1 MKEVFLTNSVK
12 FITKYNKN
20 YSEDDLDKIKYGLEG
35 LYLTFTKLV
44 IIALISLILGIFKEV
59 VLVLIFLNIIRYPAF
74 GVHADKSI
82 TCLIT
87 SILTIVGMTF
97 IIINTPINVLSKS
110 IISFLCFIDYLL
122 FAPADTVKRPLTNAK
137 KRKYRKIAS
146 CILSIIYIILI
157 FIIKDELISN
167 IILTALIIEAF
178 MINPYIY
185 KLLGMPYNNYK
196 KIV

>member
-1 MKEVFLTNSVK
+1 
-12 FITKYNKN
+12 
-20 YSEDDLDKIKYGLEG
+20 
-35 LYLTFTKLV
+35 
-44 IIALISLILGIFKEV
+44 
-59 VLVLIFLNIIRYPAF
+59 
-74 GVHADKSI
+74 
-82 TCLIT
+82 
-87 SILTIVGMTF
+87 MTF

-122 FAPADTVKRPLTNAK
+122 FAPADTVKRPLTNMK

-185 KLLGMPYNNYK
+185 KLLRMPYNNYK